1 MRRKRRRDAMMR
13 PRRQLFLEALEN
25 RRLLVATDLAAVS
38 GLVFD
43 DFSGNGYDSGEEVA
57 SAALSLYRDNGDGV
71 FQQSSD
77 ECSSTTT
84 GVDGRYAF
92 NRLTAGE
99 YFVFQGSQS
108 VSGSNLSQMVSP
120 LITFSADAVAGTIV
134 TAIDTFNQTT
144 QQVTDT
150 TNDGVPVTASVSAPE
165 VIGGERDLFVNL
177 TSSTG
182 SIQLSVND
190 TTLGLPGLLVLVLQG
205 RVMGNVV
212 SVGMDLIMMR
222 R

>member
-1 MRRKRRRDAMMR
+1 M
-13 PRRQLFLEALEN
+13 
-25 RRLLVATDLAAVS
+25 ATDLAAVS

-57 SAALSLYRDNGDGV
+57 SAALSLYRDNGDKF

-77 ECSSTTT
+77 ELVSSTTT

-108 VSGSNLSQMVSP
+108 VSGSNLSQMVS

-150 TNDGVPVTASVSAPE
+150 TNDGVPVTASVSAA
-165 VIGGERDLFVNL
+165 R
-177 TSSTG
+177 
-182 SIQLSVND
+182 
-190 TTLGLPGLLVLVLQG
+190 
-205 RVMGNVV
+205 
-212 SVGMDLIMMR
+212 
-222 R
+222 

>member
-1 MRRKRRRDAMMR
+1 
-13 PRRQLFLEALEN
+13 
-25 RRLLVATDLAAVS
+25 
-38 GLVFD
+38 
-43 DFSGNGYDSGEEVA
+43 
-57 SAALSLYRDNGDGV
+57 
-71 FQQSSD
+71 
-77 ECSSTTT
+77 
-84 GVDGRYAF
+84 
-92 NRLTAGE
+92 
-99 YFVFQGSQS
+99 
-108 VSGSNLSQMVSP
+108 MVSP

-190 TTLGLPGLLVLVLQG
+190 TTLGLPGLLVFGSSGQG
-205 RVMGNVV
+205 DGQRRVI
-212 SVGMDLIMMR
+212 GMDLIMMR
-222 R
+222 RSSTTEDSIPLT